1 MKFDFFRGNECEQYL
16 FYRVPQVLFTDDE
29 FRYISSEA
37 KLLYGFLLDR
47 TALSAKNKW
56 TDEDGKV
63 YVYFTQDEAKEKLNI
78 GTGKAT
84 KIFSELDE
92 IGLIIRIRQ
101 GQGNPCKI
109 YVMNFAKPLSRTQTS
124 ENQKS
129 EKSKMEVLNSEKD
142 NLRLTKSESLKQI
155 KRKSRL
161 PKNESQDLQK
171 SEVLNSEKDSSR
183 PPKIE
188 SQDFQ
193 KSECNN
199 TENSHTENSH
209 IYLSSFP
216 AEGLRDGVVE
226 YQQCIDDVK
235 EQISYDSL
243 LHQGIDKNYLDF
255 IVSLI
260 ADVYINKS
268 TENTYSINNVSISA
282 ERVIKRYSLLD
293 DTHICYVTE
302 KLIQSFKNQQ
312 IKNIRKYTISCLY
325 NAPVMIDI
333 DIDSQL
339 AYKGD

>member
-63 YVYFTQDEAKEKLNI
+63 YVFFTQDEAKEKLNI

-109 YVMNFAKPLSRTQTS
+109 YVMNFAKPLSQAQTS

-129 EKSKMEVLNSEKD
+129 EKSKMEVLNSEKG
-142 NLRLTKSESLKQI
+142 NSRLTKSESLKQI
-155 KRKSRL
+155 KRKSRP
-161 PKNESQDLQK
+161 PKNESLELQK
-171 SEVLNSEKDSSR
+171 VEVLNFQKDNSR
-183 PPKIE
+183 PPKNE
-188 SQDFQ
+188 NQDFQ

-199 TENSHTENSH
+199 TENSQNN
-209 IYLSSFP
+209 LSSIS
-216 AEGLRDGVVE
+216 EGLSDGVVE
-226 YQQCIDDVK
+226 YSQCVENIK

-243 LHQGIDKNYLDF
+243 YSQGTEENYLDF

-260 ADVYINKS
+260 ADVYINQNS
-268 TENTYSINNVSISA
+268 GDMFNINNISVSSA
-282 ERVIKRYSLLD
+282 RVAKRFSLLD
-293 DTHICYVTE
+293 DTHITYVIS
-302 KLIQSFKNQQ
+302 KLKQAFKSQQ

-325 NAPVMIDI
+325 NAPVIIDI

>member
-63 YVYFTQDEAKEKLNI
+63 YVFFTQDEAKEKLNI

-109 YVMNFAKPLSRTQTS
+109 YVMNFAKPLSQAQTS

-129 EKSKMEVLNSEKD
+129 EKSKMEVLNSEKG
-142 NLRLTKSESLKQI
+142 N
-155 KRKSRL
+155 
-161 PKNESQDLQK
+161 
-171 SEVLNSEKDSSR
+171 SR

-188 SQDFQ
+188 SQDCQ

-199 TENSHTENSH
+199 TENSHTENSQNN
-209 IYLSSFP
+209 LSSIS
-216 AEGLRDGVVE
+216 EGLSDGVVG
-226 YQQCIDDVK
+226 YSQCVENVK

-243 LHQGIDKNYLDF
+243 YSQGTEENYLDF

-260 ADVYINKS
+260 ADVYINQNS
-268 TENTYSINNVSISA
+268 GDMFNINNISISSA
-282 ERVIKRYSLLD
+282 RVAKRFSLLD
-293 DTHICYVTE
+293 DTHITYVIS
-302 KLIQSFKNQQ
+302 KLKQAFKSQK

-325 NAPVMIDI
+325 NAPVLIDI

-339 AYKGD
+339 AYEGS

>member
-63 YVYFTQDEAKEKLNI
+63 YGVFQRRRSRRSSTLEQARP
-78 GTGKAT
+78 T

-109 YVMNFAKPLSRTQTS
+109 YVMNFAKPLSQAQTS

-129 EKSKMEVLNSEKD
+129 EKSKMEVLNAKKD

-155 KRKSRL
+155 KRKSKL

-188 SQDFQ
+188 
-193 KSECNN
+193 KSK
-199 TENSHTENSH
+199 TS
-209 IYLSSFP
+209 
-216 AEGLRDGVVE
+216 
-226 YQQCIDDVK
+226 
-235 EQISYDSL
+235 
-243 LHQGIDKNYLDF
+243 KNR
-255 IVSLI
+255 
-260 ADVYINKS
+260 N
-268 TENTYSINNVSISA
+268 
-282 ERVIKRYSLLD
+282 VIKY
-293 DTHICYVTE
+293 
-302 KLIQSFKNQQ
+302 
-312 IKNIRKYTISCLY
+312 
-325 NAPVMIDI
+325 
-333 DIDSQL
+333 
-339 AYKGD
+339 

>member
-161 PKNESQDLQK
+161 PKNGSQDLQK

-216 AEGLRDGVVE
+216 AEGLRGVVE

-260 ADVYINKS
+260 ADVYINKN

>member
-47 TALSAKNKW
+47 TALSAKNNW

-109 YVMNFAKPLSRTQTS
+109 YVMNFAKPLSQAQTS

-129 EKSKMEVLNSEKD
+129 EKSKMEVLNAKKD

-171 SEVLNSEKDSSR
+171 SEVKNFEKGHPR
-183 PPKIE
+183 LPKSE

-193 KSECNN
+193 KTECNN

-209 IYLSSFP
+209 IYLSSFS
-216 AEGLRDGVVE
+216 ADRLNDGVIE

-260 ADVYINKS
+260 ADVYINKNI
-268 TENTYSINNVSISA
+268 ENTYSINNVSISA

>member
-109 YVMNFAKPLSRTQTS
+109 YVMNFAKPLSQAQTS

-161 PKNESQDLQK
+161 PKNESQD
-171 SEVLNSEKDSSR
+171 
-183 PPKIE
+183 
-188 SQDFQ
+188 FQ

-209 IYLSSFP
+209 IYLSSFS
-216 AEGLRDGVVE
+216 ADRLNDGVIE

-260 ADVYINKS
+260 ADVYINSS
-268 TENTYSINNVSISA
+268 TESTYNINNVSISA

>member
-109 YVMNFAKPLSRTQTS
+109 YVMNFAKPLSQAQTS

-129 EKSKMEVLNSEKD
+129 EKSKMEVLNAKKD
-142 NLRLTKSESLKQI
+142 NLRLTKS
-155 KRKSRL
+155 
-161 PKNESQDLQK
+161 
-171 SEVLNSEKDSSR
+171 
-183 PPKIE
+183 E

-199 TENSHTENSH
+199 TENSHTENSQNN
-209 IYLSSFP
+209 LSSIS
-216 AEGLRDGVVE
+216 EGLSDGIVE
-226 YQQCIDDVK
+226 YSQCIENIK

-243 LHQGIDKNYLDF
+243 YSQGTEENYLNF
-255 IVSLI
+255 IISLI
-260 ADVYINKS
+260 ADVYINQNS
-268 TENTYSINNVSISA
+268 GDMFNINNISVSST
-282 ERVIKRYSLLD
+282 RVAKRFSLLD
-293 DTHICYVTE
+293 DTHITYVIS
-302 KLIQSFKNQQ
+302 KLKQAFKSQQ

-325 NAPVMIDI
+325 NAPVIIDI

>member
-109 YVMNFAKPLSRTQTS
+109 YVMNFAKPLSQAQTS

-129 EKSKMEVLNSEKD
+129 EKSKM
-142 NLRLTKSESLKQI
+142 
-155 KRKSRL
+155 
-161 PKNESQDLQK
+161 
-171 SEVLNSEKDSSR
+171 EVLNSEKDSSR

-260 ADVYINKS
+260 ADVYINKNI
-268 TENTYSINNVSISA
+268 ENTYSINNVSISA

-312 IKNIRKYTISCLY
+312 IKNICKYTISCLY

>member
-63 YVYFTQDEAKEKLNI
+63 YVFFTQDEAKEKLNI

-109 YVMNFAKPLSRTQTS
+109 YVMNFAKPLSQAQTS

-129 EKSKMEVLNSEKD
+129 EKSKMEVLNAKKD

-171 SEVLNSEKDSSR
+171 SEVLSSEKDNSR

-199 TENSHTENSH
+199 TENSQNN
-209 IYLSSFP
+209 LSSIS
-216 AEGLRDGVVE
+216 EGLSDGIVE
-226 YQQCIDDVK
+226 YSQCIENIK

-243 LHQGIDKNYLDF
+243 YSQGTEENYLNF
-255 IVSLI
+255 IINLI
-260 ADVYINKS
+260 ADVYINQNS
-268 TENTYSINNVSISA
+268 GDMFNINNISVSSA
-282 ERVIKRYSLLD
+282 RVAKRFSLLD
-293 DTHICYVTE
+293 DTHITYVIS
-302 KLIQSFKNQQ
+302 KLKQAFKSQQ

-325 NAPVMIDI
+325 NAPVIIDI

>member
-84 KIFSELDE
+84 KICSELDE

-109 YVMNFAKPLSRTQTS
+109 YVMNFAKPLSQAQTS

-129 EKSKMEVLNSEKD
+129 EKSKMEVLNAKKD

-268 TENTYSINNVSISA
+268 IENTYSINNVSISA

>member
-1 MKFDFFRGNECEQYL
+1 
-16 FYRVPQVLFTDDE
+16 
-29 FRYISSEA
+29 
-37 KLLYGFLLDR
+37 
-47 TALSAKNKW
+47 
-56 TDEDGKV
+56 
-63 YVYFTQDEAKEKLNI
+63 
-78 GTGKAT
+78 
-84 KIFSELDE
+84 
-92 IGLIIRIRQ
+92 
-101 GQGNPCKI
+101 
-109 YVMNFAKPLSRTQTS
+109 
-124 ENQKS
+124 
-129 EKSKMEVLNSEKD
+129 MEVLNAKKD

-199 TENSHTENSH
+199 TENSHTENSQNN
-209 IYLSSFP
+209 LSSIS
-216 AEGLRDGVVE
+216 EGLSDGVVE
-226 YQQCIDDVK
+226 YSQCVENIK

-243 LHQGIDKNYLDF
+243 YSQGTEENYLDF

-260 ADVYINKS
+260 ADVYINQNS
-268 TENTYSINNVSISA
+268 GDMFNINNISISSA
-282 ERVIKRYSLLD
+282 RVAKRFSLLD
-293 DTHICYVTE
+293 DTHITYVIS
-302 KLIQSFKNQQ
+302 KLKQAFKLQQ

-339 AYKGD
+339 AYEGS

>member
-109 YVMNFAKPLSRTQTS
+109 YVMNFAKPLSQAQTS

-268 TENTYSINNVSISA
+268 IENTYSINNVSISA

>member
-109 YVMNFAKPLSRTQTS
+109 YVMNFAKPLSQAQTS

-129 EKSKMEVLNSEKD
+129 EKSKMEVLNAKKD
-142 NLRLTKSESLKQI
+142 NLRLT
-155 KRKSRL
+155 
-161 PKNESQDLQK
+161 KNESQDLQK
-171 SEVLNSEKDSSR
+171 SEVLSSEKDNSR

-199 TENSHTENSH
+199 TENSHTENSQNN
-209 IYLSSFP
+209 LSSIS
-216 AEGLRDGVVE
+216 EGLSDGIVE
-226 YQQCIDDVK
+226 YSQCIENIK

-243 LHQGIDKNYLDF
+243 YSQGTAENYLNF
-255 IVSLI
+255 IINLI
-260 ADVYINKS
+260 ADVYINQNS
-268 TENTYSINNVSISA
+268 GDMFNINNISVSSA
-282 ERVIKRYSLLD
+282 RVAKRFSLLD
-293 DTHICYVTE
+293 DTHITYVIS
-302 KLIQSFKNQQ
+302 KLKQAFKSQQ

-325 NAPVMIDI
+325 NAPVIIDI

>member
-109 YVMNFAKPLSRTQTS
+109 YVMNFAKPLSQAQTS

-129 EKSKMEVLNSEKD
+129 EKSKMEVLNAKKD

-199 TENSHTENSH
+199 TENSQNN
-209 IYLSSFP
+209 LSSIS
-216 AEGLRDGVVE
+216 EGLSDGIVE
-226 YQQCIDDVK
+226 YSQCIENIK

-243 LHQGIDKNYLDF
+243 YSQGTEENYLNF
-255 IVSLI
+255 IISLI
-260 ADVYINKS
+260 ADVYINQNS
-268 TENTYSINNVSISA
+268 GDMFNINNISVSST
-282 ERVIKRYSLLD
+282 RVAKRFSLLD
-293 DTHICYVTE
+293 DTHITYVIS
-302 KLIQSFKNQQ
+302 KLKQAFKSQQ

-325 NAPVMIDI
+325 NAPVIIDI

>member
-109 YVMNFAKPLSRTQTS
+109 YVMNFAKPLSQAQTS

-129 EKSKMEVLNSEKD
+129 EKN
-142 NLRLTKSESLKQI
+142 
-155 KRKSRL
+155 
-161 PKNESQDLQK
+161 KNEYTYTTADNTVYNNVRVDILGEIKNDSIT
-171 SEVLNSEKDSSR
+171 SIEV
-183 PPKIE
+183 
-188 SQDFQ
+188 Q
-193 KSECNN
+193 NN
-199 TENSHTENSH
+199 TPKKLIITENKNFD
-209 IYLSSFP
+209 LRSF
-216 AEGLRDGVVE
+216 
-226 YQQCIDDVK
+226 
-235 EQISYDSL
+235 
-243 LHQGIDKNYLDF
+243 F
-255 IVSLI
+255 IV
-260 ADVYINKS
+260 
-268 TENTYSINNVSISA
+268 TTY
-282 ERVIKRYSLLD
+282 E
-293 DTHICYVTE
+293 
-302 KLIQSFKNQQ
+302 
-312 IKNIRKYTISCLY
+312 YTF
-325 NAPVMIDI
+325 V
-333 DIDSQL
+333 
-339 AYKGD
+339 

>member
-29 FRYISSEA
+29 FRFISSEA

-109 YVMNFAKPLSRTQTS
+109 YVMNFAKPLSQAQTS

-129 EKSKMEVLNSEKD
+129 EKNKTKVLNSEKG
-142 NLRLTKSESLKQI
+142 NSRLAKSESLKQI
-155 KRKSRL
+155 KRKSRPL
-161 PKNESQDLQK
+161 KNESLNLQKTEVLNFKKDNPRPPKNESQDL
-171 SEVLNSEKDSSR
+171 
-183 PPKIE
+183 
-188 SQDFQ
+188 Q

-199 TENSHTENSH
+199 TENSHTENSQNN
-209 IYLSSFP
+209 LSSIS
-216 AEGLRDGVVE
+216 EGLNDGVVE
-226 YQQCIDDVK
+226 YSQCVENIK

-243 LHQGIDKNYLDF
+243 CFQGTEENYLDF
-255 IVSLI
+255 IVGLI
-260 ADVYINKS
+260 ADVYINQNS
-268 TENTYSINNVSISA
+268 GDMFNINNISISSV
-282 ERVIKRYSLLD
+282 RVAKRFSLLD
-293 DTHICYVTE
+293 DTHITYVIG
-302 KLIQSFKNQQ
+302 KLKQAFKSQQ

-339 AYKGD
+339 AYEGS

>member
-109 YVMNFAKPLSRTQTS
+109 YVMNFAKPLSQAQTS

-129 EKSKMEVLNSEKD
+129 EKSKMEVLNAKKD

-199 TENSHTENSH
+199 TENSHTENSQNN
-209 IYLSSFP
+209 LSSIS
-216 AEGLRDGVVE
+216 EGLSDGIVE
-226 YQQCIDDVK
+226 YSQCIENIK

-243 LHQGIDKNYLDF
+243 YSQGTEENYLNF
-255 IVSLI
+255 IISLI
-260 ADVYINKS
+260 AEVYINQNS
-268 TENTYSINNVSISA
+268 GDMFNINNISVSSA
-282 ERVIKRYSLLD
+282 RVAKRFSLLD
-293 DTHICYVTE
+293 DTHITYVIS
-302 KLIQSFKNQQ
+302 KLKQAFKSQQ

-325 NAPVMIDI
+325 NAPVIIDI

>member
-161 PKNESQDLQK
+161 PKNGSQDLQK

-209 IYLSSFP
+209 IYLSSFS
-216 AEGLRDGVVE
+216 ADRLNDGVIE

-235 EQISYDSL
+235 EQISYDS
-243 LHQGIDKNYLDF
+243 
-255 IVSLI
+255 
-260 ADVYINKS
+260 
-268 TENTYSINNVSISA
+268 
-282 ERVIKRYSLLD
+282 
-293 DTHICYVTE
+293 
-302 KLIQSFKNQQ
+302 
-312 IKNIRKYTISCLY
+312 
-325 NAPVMIDI
+325 
-333 DIDSQL
+333 
-339 AYKGD
+339 

>member
-109 YVMNFAKPLSRTQTS
+109 YVMNFAKPLSQAQTS

-129 EKSKMEVLNSEKD
+129 EKSKMEVLNAKKD

-199 TENSHTENSH
+199 TENSQNN
-209 IYLSSFP
+209 LSSIS
-216 AEGLRDGVVE
+216 EGLSDGIAE
-226 YQQCIDDVK
+226 YSQCIENIK

-243 LHQGIDKNYLDF
+243 YSQGTEENYLNF
-255 IVSLI
+255 IISLI
-260 ADVYINKS
+260 ADVYINQNS
-268 TENTYSINNVSISA
+268 GDMFNINNISVSSA
-282 ERVIKRYSLLD
+282 RVAKRFSLLD
-293 DTHICYVTE
+293 DTHITYVIS
-302 KLIQSFKNQQ
+302 KLKQAFKSQQ

-325 NAPVMIDI
+325 NAPVIIDI

>member
-109 YVMNFAKPLSRTQTS
+109 YVMNFAKPLSQAQTS

-171 SEVLNSEKDSSR
+171 SEVLDSEKDSSR

-209 IYLSSFP
+209 IYLSSFS
-216 AEGLRDGVVE
+216 ADRLNDGVIE

-260 ADVYINKS
+260 ADVYINSS
-268 TENTYSINNVSISA
+268 TESTYNINNVSISA

>member
-109 YVMNFAKPLSRTQTS
+109 YVMNFAKPLSQAQTS

-142 NLRLTKSESLKQI
+142 NLRLTKS
-155 KRKSRL
+155 
-161 PKNESQDLQK
+161 ESQDLQK

-199 TENSHTENSH
+199 TENSHTENSQNN
-209 IYLSSFP
+209 LSSIS
-216 AEGLRDGVVE
+216 EGLSDGIVE
-226 YQQCIDDVK
+226 YSQCIENIK

-243 LHQGIDKNYLDF
+243 YSQGTEENYLNF
-255 IVSLI
+255 IISLI
-260 ADVYINKS
+260 ADVYINQNS
-268 TENTYSINNVSISA
+268 GDMFNINNISVSSA
-282 ERVIKRYSLLD
+282 RVAKRFSLLD
-293 DTHICYVTE
+293 DTHITYVIS
-302 KLIQSFKNQQ
+302 KLKQAFKSQQ

-325 NAPVMIDI
+325 NAPVIIDI

>member
-109 YVMNFAKPLSRTQTS
+109 YVMNFAKPLSQAQTS

-129 EKSKMEVLNSEKD
+129 EKSKMEVLNAKKD

-161 PKNESQDLQK
+161 PKNESQVLQK
-171 SEVLNSEKDSSR
+171 SEVKNFEKGHPR
-183 PPKIE
+183 LPKSE

-193 KSECNN
+193 KTECNN
-199 TENSHTENSH
+199 TENSH
-209 IYLSSFP
+209 IYLSSFS
-216 AEGLRDGVVE
+216 ADRLNDGVIE

-260 ADVYINKS
+260 ADVYINKNI
-268 TENTYSINNVSISA
+268 ENTYSINNVSISA